1 MIYNISDLNELEIEI
16 DDGASI
22 TIVPKFRLVMEV
34 DEPFI
39 TLNYTDSEKGSGG
52 VTRQLTM
59 DYADVMFGYLIPSS
73 ASEVQQ
79 VIESYIVSAWAPVKY
94 YGSFYDTTPTQT
106 AALINTG
113 YPVAIGS
120 VTDSNGVNIING
132 DEITVDNLR
141 IYNLQYSI
149 QFTNSDSQ
157 FHAVNVWLR
166 NGGFDL
172 PDTNSRYSVP
182 SKHGS
187 TNGSL
192 IAAINYVF
200 QISPL
205 DTIQLMWATE
215 DVDVVIESIPA
226 TAFCPATPGVIL
238 TLTDGN

>member
-1 MIYNISDLNELEIEI
+1 MRTWYL
-16 DDGASI
+16 
-22 TIVPKFRLVMEV
+22 PKFRIYMTV
-34 DEPFI
+34 DEPLCNI
-39 TLNYTDSEKGSGG
+39 YWTDSEKGAQG
-52 VTRQLTM
+52 VTRLLSLN
-59 DYADVMFGYLIPSS
+59 YNDVTFGMISPSS
-73 ASEVQQ
+73 ASEVKQ
-79 VIESYIVSAWAPVKY
+79 VIDSYIISAWAPVKY

-106 AALINTG
+106 AVLINTG

-120 VTDSNGVNIING
+120 VTGSNGVNIVSG
-132 DEITVDNLR
+132 DQITVDNLR

-182 SKHGS
+182 AKHGS

-200 QISPL
+200 QISPV
-205 DTIQLMWATE
+205 DSIQLMWATE
-215 DVDVVIESIPA
+215 DVDVLIESIPA